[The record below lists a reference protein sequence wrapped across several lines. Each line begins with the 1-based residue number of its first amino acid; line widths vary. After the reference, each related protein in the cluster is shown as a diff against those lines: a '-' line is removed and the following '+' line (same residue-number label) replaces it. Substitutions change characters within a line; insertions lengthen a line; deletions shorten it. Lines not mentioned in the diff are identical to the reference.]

1 MIPTS
6 PWSWS
11 KLKLGWRH
19 VPATCFCRPICG
31 CPWEGWDSTYNHS
44 VDVLPWC
51 RRSTTDQK
59 HVLTMVGLLILF
71 RLRTR
76 GFSFCQETI
85 VIPDEPTP
93 QKKMDPESEDRFN
106 YKNCVICT
114 ASWLLCQFRKSFFC
128 ATPMSF
134 NQSQT
139 YWPQDDP
146 DHWSYYEDSQAGTM
160 IGKYWFHCSEP
171 NF

>member
-19 VPATCFCRPICG
+19 VPATCFCRPIYG

-44 VDVLPWC
+44 VDFLPWC
-51 RRSTTDQK
+51 RLSTTDQT
-59 HVLTMVGLLILF
+59 HLLTMVGLFILF

-76 GFSFCQETI
+76 GFFSVRKLSLFLMSQPPRRKW
-85 VIPDEPTP
+85 IPNP
-93 QKKMDPESEDRFN
+93 R
-106 YKNCVICT
+106 T
-114 ASWLLCQFRKSFFC
+114 ASTTRIVSFALPVLIALSISQVVFC
-128 ATPMSF
+128 ATPVSF

-160 IGKYWFHCSEP
+160 IGKYRFHCSEP